1 MRIVLRST
9 FGLAALALG
18 TGCAGSFA
26 PRVAGGAGATAV
38 SSIFSGNVAK
48 IHSAGERRP
57 DWMRPGP
64 RFRGGTTYVSEYF
77 GSYALAY
84 IENNKGNSGAFCRIA
99 IAPYSVDGIGADFA
113 NRLWIP
119 TATGP
124 GAGQTTVY
132 AKQCGA
138 AGSTIDDTD
147 GQPANVAFGS
157 KGTVYIENI
166 TGPGGEGAPANVDVY
181 PSHARKP
188 STVLQEANAL
198 FAIGVAVDAKGD
210 VFMSWVDGSE
220 AGHVDEFAGGQNPAV
235 TLPISAGFIGDV
247 TFDLAQNMLV
257 IDQSASSFAV
267 YAPPYT
273 GSALATVALKG
284 AAVTCKLGA
293 SGTLLSCADYENG
306 SVDVYH
312 YSPSNPGATTY
323 AYSYTNGIDA
333 NLNLTGIAVA
343 PPEKN

>member
-1 MRIVLRST
+1 MRIVLRTT
-9 FGLAALALG
+9 FGLTALALL
-18 TGCAGSFA
+18 TGCVGSLN
-26 PRVAGGAGATAV
+26 PPVAGGAGAGAV
-38 SSIFSGNVAK
+38 SSIFAGNVAK
-48 IHSAGERRP
+48 IRRGGERRP

-64 RFRGGTTYVSEYF
+64 RFHGGTTYVSEYF

-99 IAPYSVDGIGADFA
+99 VPPYSVDGIGADFA

-138 AGSTIDDTD
+138 AGLTIDDID

-157 KGTVYIENI
+157 KGAVYIENI
-166 TGPGGEGAPANVDVY
+166 TGPGGEGAPANIDVY

-188 STVLQEANAL
+188 STVLQEASAL
-198 FAIGVAVDAKGD
+198 FGIGVAVDAAGD
-210 VFMSWVDGSE
+210 VFMSWVDAGE
-220 AGHVDEFAGGQNPAV
+220 TGHVDEFAGGQNPAV
-235 TLPISAGFIGDV
+235 TLPISAGFIGDI

-273 GSALATVALKG
+273 GSPLATVEMKG
-284 AAVTCKLGA
+284 AAVTCKLSA

-312 YSPSNPGATTY
+312 YDASHPETTTY

-333 NLNLTGIAVA
+333 DLNLTGLAVA
-343 PPEKN
+343 PPEKD